1 MGESLPYISTP
12 GTIGSVLRKIQPA
25 KTPVKFDG
33 KFLEEVLL
41 MKGGNPKSFIPFA
54 KKIGLLNADGSPTE
68 LYAQFRVQGSKS
80 PAIAECIRKGYAP
93 LFNINENAH
102 GLGQEELKSLVIQ
115 VTGQEKD
122 STVVSCIVSCFNQLK
137 GFADFQG
144 TTKKTPQKEEET
156 TEEKPSTSDRIGA
169 GGKAKVNLGYT
180 ININLP
186 ETTNPAVFNAIFK
199 ALKEHIMEEPQ

>member
-54 KKIGLLNADGSPTE
+54 KKVGLLNADGSPTE
-68 LYAQFRVQGSKS
+68 LYTQFRVQGNKS

-102 GLGQEELKSLVIQ
+102 NLGQEELKSLVIQ

-137 GFADFQG
+137 GFADFQASN
-144 TTKKTPQKEEET
+144 KKSHQKEEESS
-156 TEEKPSTSDRIGA
+156 EEQIPGVVRGSPQ
-169 GGKAKVNLGYT
+169 GKSKVHLGYT

-199 ALKEHIMEEPQ
+199 ALKEHILEEPQ